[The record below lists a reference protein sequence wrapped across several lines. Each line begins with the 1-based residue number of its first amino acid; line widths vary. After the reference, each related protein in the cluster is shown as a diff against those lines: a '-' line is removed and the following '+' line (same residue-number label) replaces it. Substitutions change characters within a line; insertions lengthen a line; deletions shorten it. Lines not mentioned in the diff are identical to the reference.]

1 MCLGGTR
8 ADRSGESGLVTAGVS
23 SLQGDARRA
32 VVAGTIGNVLEWYT
46 FAVYGY
52 LAPTI
57 GPLFF
62 PSEDRVSST
71 LGAYGVFAVGYLMR
85 PFGAIVLGRVGDRTG
100 RRAMMVWSIC
110 LMGIAS
116 LLVGL
121 LPTHA
126 TLGIWAP
133 VALTVLRMA
142 QGFSVGGEFTGSMTY
157 LTEVSP
163 PGRRGVF
170 SSLATVGGLAG
181 MFLGGFSSWA
191 LTASLG
197 DEGVAA
203 WGWRVPFLLGL
214 PIALG
219 GLWLR
224 RRIPETKE
232 RAAAPV
238 SWKHGGGLRT
248 HLRTILWM
256 IALVTGAN
264 VLFYTAFVYA
274 PEAAVAHKAEGAAA
288 VQAITT
294 VTLALQAFA
303 IVLGGLLADRFG
315 RRTVAV
321 WGGIACAVLAWPAV
335 ALLLGEGEM
344 FGWIT
349 AVFPMLDATII
360 RFWVGELPLTIA
372 IGIIFGVQGV
382 MIAESVTSEL
392 RCSLVS
398 IGYGLSIAC
407 FAGTAPVFSTWL
419 QERLHLPD
427 AIGWYCALWCVLAV
441 WAALRSRETKPART

>member
-1 MCLGGTR
+1 MSLVAIR
-8 ADRSGESGLVTAGVS
+8 AGLNGEPSLVTAATTGS
-23 SLQGDARRA
+23 RATARRA
-32 VVAGTIGNVLEWYT
+32 IIAGTVGNVLEWYT

-62 PSEDRVSST
+62 PSADPVSST

-85 PFGAIVLGRVGDRTG
+85 PLGAVVLGRIGDRTG

-116 LLVGL
+116 FLMGI

-126 TLGIWAP
+126 TLGMWAP
-133 VALTVLRMA
+133 VALTLLRMI

-157 LTEVSP
+157 LTEVAP
-163 PGRRGVF
+163 LHRRGLF
-170 SSLATVGGLAG
+170 SSLAVVGGLAG
-181 MFLGGFSSWA
+181 MFLGSFSSWT

-197 DEGVAA
+197 DEGVAE
-203 WGWRVPFLLGL
+203 WGWRLPFLLGL

-224 RRIPETKE
+224 RSIPETKE
-232 RAAAPV
+232 PTAAPV
-238 SWKHGGGLRT
+238 SWKCGGGIAA
-248 HLRTILWM
+248 HVRTILWM

-274 PEAAVAHKAEGAAA
+274 PDAAVAHKAEGAAA
-288 VQAITT
+288 VQGITT
-294 VTLALQAFA
+294 INIALQAFA
-303 IVLGGLLADRFG
+303 ILLGGLLADRFG

-321 WGGIACAVLAWPAV
+321 WGGIACAVIAWPGIS
-335 ALLLGEGEM
+335 LLLGEGEM
-344 FGWIT
+344 FGWL
-349 AVFPMLDATII
+349 AREFPALDATSV
-360 RFWVGELPLTIA
+360 RFWVGELPLTMA

-382 MIAESVTSEL
+382 MIAEAVASEL

-407 FAGTAPVFSTWL
+407 FAGTAPILSAWVH
-419 QERLHLPD
+419 ERLHMPD
-427 AIGWYCALWCVLAV
+427 SIGRYCALWCVLAV
-441 WAALRSRETKPART
+441 WAALRSRETNPARA